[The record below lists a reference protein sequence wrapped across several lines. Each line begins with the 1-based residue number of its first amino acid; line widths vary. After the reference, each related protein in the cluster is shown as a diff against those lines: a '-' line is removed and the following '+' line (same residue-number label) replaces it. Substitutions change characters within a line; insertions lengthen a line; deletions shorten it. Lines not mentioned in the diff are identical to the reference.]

1 MGNSKNKKLERYLDI
16 NDISDLQDLILQQ
29 KGVDIT
35 ERYNLKTKNFSKTN
49 YIVWFTFLEE
59 VLPKLKLT
67 YRKDTENN
75 IGENT

>member
-35 ERYNLKTKNFSKTN
+35 ERYNLKTKNFSKD
-49 YIVWFTFLEE
+49 
-59 VLPKLKLT
+59 KLYCMVYLFGRGIT
-67 YRKDTENN
+67 
-75 IGENT
+75 